1 MNYFKDVCFTDKTW
15 IKNKQKICK
24 ALVMKNKIEMIFIE
38 MIFSFIEIPLFPYF
52 LQYEI
57 FAILKFNFESKTI
70 PQCFYDVAIGT

>member
-1 MNYFKDVCFTDKTW
+1 
-15 IKNKQKICK
+15 
-24 ALVMKNKIEMIFIE
+24 MKNKIEMIFIE